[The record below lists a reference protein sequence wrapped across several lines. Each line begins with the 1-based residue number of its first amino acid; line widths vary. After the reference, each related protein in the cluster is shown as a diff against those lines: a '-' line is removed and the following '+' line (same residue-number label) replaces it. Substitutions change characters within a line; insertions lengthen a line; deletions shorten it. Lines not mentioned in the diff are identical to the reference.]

1 MVSRSKKN
9 ELYKLNGLAED
20 RYRQLVAED
29 VAKEIPPSEENAI
42 LRKAVAYL
50 FELIATLHPDEVRNE
65 EFRAYHAKV
74 EEIKRH
80 AKAEMEVDS

>member
-20 RYRQLVAED
+20 RYRQIVAED
-29 VAKEIPPSEENAI
+29 VAKEISPSEENAI